1 MRTTTINNVSY
12 PANRV
17 PVALLESF
25 RAEHPGVGVRYRGKR
40 VTVTKGH
47 TRKADATHF
56 YVNRFQLTNATKTV

>member
-17 PVALLESF
+17 PMSLLADF
-25 RAEHPGVGVRYRGKR
+25 RKENPGVGVRFRGKR
-40 VTVTKGH
+40 VTITKGH

-56 YVNRFQLTNATKTV
+56 YVNRF